1 MAMWLFLLA
10 SLLVFA
16 AGARVRKPAYPLLEA
31 WSEWETSPSPSNWPI
46 AGSLTLCFRTH
57 RLSRHRRSLPNT
69 AWATRWKSHASQ
81 SSRFGKRLRRGSS
94 PWKSL
99 RSGFC
104 DGPRRRKYLAC
115 WKRDPGRGRTCS
127 NAQRWLFPRRTGPP
141 IRMLQAA
148 GSWNTRGGSI
158 WNTRRIC
165 PISWPTKLR
174 SATGAPRDRR
184 IGATYDTV
192 ESEITFRGRRAV
204 RQQIRRN
211 GKPWDQPF
219 DALPGFK
226 WYEGFET
233 EISPL
238 FDPQCPTTIEYQGRS
253 KAGGRQLLEYRFSS
267 PVDGCFPF
275 LYFAYQRYNPAR
287 TGHVFIED
295 PGGSVIQVDDE
306 AGGFPA
312 DFEFA
317 GREEHM
323 FWDYVKIGES
333 SHLLPVR
340 ANFLVGYSDGTR
352 YRVEVEY
359 KNHRHFEA
367 STNDHVQ
374 LRSAGLLLGN
384 KLLDHEYKMLLRG
397 RSSRGQRREVDFHGV
412 LHGCLTVRVGRL

>member
-1 MAMWLFLLA
+1 MGMRLFLLA
-10 SLLVFA
+10 TLLVLQPGRGFESGMSFTGSLERVGDHSVSIKLADRRVIDAMLPDTPAFGALAIA
-16 AGARVRKPAYPLLEA
+16 AQYSMGDEVEIECKPIQAVWEAATSRFQSLEVTAIRFLRRPSPEEVTNLLEA
-31 WSEWETSPSPSNWPI
+31 RPREGKNLLQPPRLAVSTPNRIADSDARGSKELEHVRRINLEYAANMPNFVADETSKRYRSTTQSPGWRP
-46 AGSLTLCFRTH
+46 F
-57 RLSRHRRSLPNT
+57 
-69 AWATRWKSHASQ
+69 
-81 SSRFGKRLRRGSS
+81 
-94 PWKSL
+94 
-99 RSGFC
+99 
-104 DGPRRRKYLAC
+104 
-115 WKRDPGRGRTCS
+115 
-127 NAQRWLFPRRTGPP
+127 
-141 IRMLQAA
+141 
-148 GSWNTRGGSI
+148 
-158 WNTRRIC
+158 
-165 PISWPTKLR
+165 
-174 SATGAPRDRR
+174 
-184 IGATYDTV
+184 DTV
-192 ESEITFRGRRAV
+192 ETEITFRGRRAV

-238 FDPQCPTTIEYQGRS
+238 FDAQCPTMIEYQGRS
-253 KAGGRQLLEYRFSS
+253 TMGGRQLLEYRFSS

-295 PGGSVIQVDDE
+295 AGGSVIQVDDE

-323 FWDYVKIGES
+323 FWDYVKIGEN

-340 ANFLVGYSDGTR
+340 ANFLVVYSSGTR

-367 STNDHVQ
+367 STNVTF
-374 LRSAGLLLGN
+374 
-384 KLLDHEYKMLLRG
+384 K
-397 RSSRGQRREVDFHGV
+397 
-412 LHGCLTVRVGRL
+412 